1 MKVEKST
8 KYVIDASLILGFL
21 LPDEYDI
28 EAFIKVKEFVSGNSK
43 FIAPTLLP
51 YEIINGLKNAI
62 QRNRV
67 TLNQAL
73 ELTNQFI
80 EFMIPLQ
87 EIDLDAVLK
96 LAQDKDLSVYDA
108 SYLYLSK
115 EKNLELLT
123 LDKQLKYLI

>member
-123 LDKQLKYLI
+123 LDKQLKDLI